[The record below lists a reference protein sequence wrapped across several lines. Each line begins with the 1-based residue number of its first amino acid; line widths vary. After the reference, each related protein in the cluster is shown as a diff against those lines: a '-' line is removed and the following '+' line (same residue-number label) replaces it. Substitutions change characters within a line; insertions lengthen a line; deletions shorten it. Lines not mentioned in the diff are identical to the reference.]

1 MFLKSS
7 PTSLAKLALLV
18 AIITLVGWLTLDGN
32 QIARSAFI
40 FLLILGGLVFV
51 HELAHFVTA
60 RLFQIRVEEFAV
72 GMPPRILSVER
83 GGTRY
88 SLNFLPLGGYVKMEG
103 EEHNT
108 SSDSFAA
115 KPAWQRLIVLGAG
128 GITNLLVP
136 IILFA
141 IALIIPHEVAEGRAV
156 VAGVVP
162 SGPAASA
169 GVKEGDLI
177 LAINGR
183 DAHNLQEAARL
194 VRIYSGSEVDLTVR
208 RSGEILVL
216 PVEAR
221 RQIPEG
227 QGPTG
232 ITITY
237 QPGAINV
244 ADGMP
249 FTQTVSKNPVA
260 AIGHGTRL
268 TIDTLLLTRNE
279 IFGWFAG
286 NRPQFMGPV
295 GIAKATGDVAAAA
308 PDTQRAISPLLELA
322 ALLSINLGIINLL
335 PLPALDG
342 GRILFVGIE
351 LLRGGKRVDPKQ
363 ESLVHFFGFAAFIF
377 LVIVITWRDITQ
389 IISG

>member
-1 MFLKSS
+1 
-7 PTSLAKLALLV
+7 
-18 AIITLVGWLTLDGN
+18 
-32 QIARSAFI
+32 
-40 FLLILGGLVFV
+40 
-51 HELAHFVTA
+51 
-60 RLFQIRVEEFAV
+60 
-72 GMPPRILSVER
+72 
-83 GGTRY
+83 
-88 SLNFLPLGGYVKMEG
+88 
-103 EEHNT
+103 
-108 SSDSFAA
+108 
-115 KPAWQRLIVLGAG
+115 
-128 GITNLLVP
+128 
-136 IILFA
+136 
-141 IALIIPHEVAEGRAV
+141 
-156 VAGVVP
+156 
-162 SGPAASA
+162 
-169 GVKEGDLI
+169 
-177 LAINGR
+177 
-183 DAHNLQEAARL
+183 
-194 VRIYSGSEVDLTVR
+194 
-208 RSGEILVL
+208 
-216 PVEAR
+216 
-221 RQIPEG
+221 
-227 QGPTG
+227 PTG
-232 ITITY
+232 MTITY
-237 QPGAINV
+237 QPGAINF

-286 NRPQFMGPV
+286 NGPQFMGPV

-363 ESLVHFFGFAAFIF
+363 ESLVHFFGFAAFIL

>member
-18 AIITLVGWLTLDGN
+18 AIITLVVWLTLDGN

-156 VAGVVP
+156 VAGIVP

-169 GVKEGDLI
+169 GVEEGDLI
-177 LAINGR
+177 SIREKARSQLRIQGALA
-183 DAHNLQEAARL
+183 L
-194 VRIYSGSEVDLTVR
+194 SG
-208 RSGEILVL
+208 
-216 PVEAR
+216 
-221 RQIPEG
+221 
-227 QGPTG
+227 
-232 ITITY
+232 
-237 QPGAINV
+237 
-244 ADGMP
+244 
-249 FTQTVSKNPVA
+249 
-260 AIGHGTRL
+260 
-268 TIDTLLLTRNE
+268 
-279 IFGWFAG
+279 
-286 NRPQFMGPV
+286 
-295 GIAKATGDVAAAA
+295 
-308 PDTQRAISPLLELA
+308 QRAAVEWVSVDTSKLEGLFKSYPDRDE
-322 ALLSINLGIINLL
+322 LPKEINENL
-335 PLPALDG
+335 
-342 GRILFVGIE
+342 IVE
-351 LLRGGKRVDPKQ
+351 LYSK
-363 ESLVHFFGFAAFIF
+363 
-377 LVIVITWRDITQ
+377 
-389 IISG
+389 